1 MGALYPSFIRERCT
15 LFDAEKLKE
24 VVRISTFKYL
34 LPHKFCYQCQEGV
47 PWDIGRQHFLGL
59 KKLINIYINILSPGI
74 VPLFT
79 GRGQAEMAAVTVE
92 RKTEVGKVWLSEGV
106 INLTN
111 DPK

>member
-1 MGALYPSFIRERCT
+1 MT
-15 LFDAEKLKE
+15 QKKLME

-47 PWDIGRQHFLGL
+47 PWDIDRQHFLGL
-59 KKLINIYINILSPGI
+59 KKLINKLSFGS

-79 GRGQAEMAAVTVE
+79 RRGQAEMAAVTVE

>member
-59 KKLINIYINILSPGI
+59 KELINKLSSEI

-79 GRGQAEMAAVTVE
+79 RRGQAEMAAVTVE